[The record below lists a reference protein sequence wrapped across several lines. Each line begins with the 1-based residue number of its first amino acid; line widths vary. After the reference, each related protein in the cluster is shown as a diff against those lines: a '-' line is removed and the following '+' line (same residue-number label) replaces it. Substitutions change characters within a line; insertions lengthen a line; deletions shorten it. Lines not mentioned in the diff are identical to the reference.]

1 MPASKKPNTIV
12 TGIYRP
18 GVKGRVVL
26 PVYGSRIPAGF
37 PSPADDF
44 VEKKLDLNEHLIK
57 NPAATFIVKVSGN
70 SMTGAG
76 IHSGDHLLV
85 DRSLEPGDRK
95 IVVAAL
101 DGELTVK
108 RLRQRGGKM
117 YLASENPDYPE
128 VKLDDLADLKIWGVV
143 TFVIHKV

>member
-1 MPASKKPNTIV
+1 MSASKKSDTIV
-12 TGIYRP
+12 TGVYRP
-18 GVKGRVVL
+18 RKKGRIVL
-26 PVYGSRIPAGF
+26 PVYISRVPAGF

-44 VEKKLDLNEHLIK
+44 IEKKLDLNEHLIK

-70 SMTGAG
+70 SMIGAG
-76 IHSGDHLLV
+76 IHSGDLLLV
-85 DRSLEPGDRK
+85 DRSLEPGDKK

-108 RLRQRGGKM
+108 RLRQRAGRM

-128 VKLDDLADLKIWGVV
+128 VKLEDLADLKIWGVV